1 MTSIYAPT
9 TRAHRILIALL
20 AFALAVALAIVASVA
35 PADAKDE
42 KTYSVTV
49 VPGSVNAGA
58 QETYTV
64 TFSNLLANT
73 VTQRAGVFR
82 IDFGAAGF
90 AIDSST
96 GDVDSTLTVTNGR
109 AWEAV
114 SVSGGV
120 VVVSAESGGERIRI
134 GESVSFDVTATAPNS
149 AGLRTLESAADQA
162 DHGNFRGGSA
172 FDKLANADKP
182 TINVVVVPTPCFG
195 GCMIEEDTFD
205 ADLGCGATCSFLLGA
220 VSGTTVADIT
230 VFEDG
235 NIVLVL
241 ETTEKGPS
249 PGSASV
255 QVDINN
261 DGDFDDEG
269 EGPLPPCGVNG
280 PPKCVHINRIHG
292 NHTQYTV
299 FYSGDPRF
307 KF

>member
-1 MTSIYAPT
+1 MFAPT
-9 TRAHRILIALL
+9 TRANRILIAVL

-49 VPGSVNAGA
+49 VPPSVNAGA

-64 TFSNLLANT
+64 TFTNLLENT
-73 VTQRAGVFR
+73 VTQRAGAFR
-82 IDFGAAGF
+82 IDFGGAGF
-90 AIDSST
+90 AVDSSAT
-96 GDVDSTLTVTNGR
+96 DVDNSLVVTNNR

-114 SVSGGV
+114 SVSGGI

-134 GESVSFDVTATAPNS
+134 GESVTFQVVATAPPT

-172 FDKLANADKP
+172 FDKLANVDKP
-182 TINVVVVPTPCFG
+182 TINVVSVPVECFG
-195 GCMIEEDTFD
+195 GCMIVESTFT
-205 ADLGCGATCSFLLGA
+205 ADLECGDTCSYLLGA

-235 NIVLVL
+235 SIVLVL
-241 ETTEKGPS
+241 ETIGKGPA

-269 EGPLPPCGVNG
+269 EGPLAPCGVNG
-280 PPKCVHINRIHG
+280 PPKCVHINRING

-307 KF
+307 VF